1 VNKNQLELTG
11 FALNKATDSIKLVEA
26 SLKKFK
32 TYEKDKIYSPDE
44 LEPYDALSDRFIRSV
59 EICIKFFK
67 SYELYHY
74 GVNSDTVRD
83 LLNQMAKL
91 KLISS
96 TLTWMQMR
104 DVRNRIVHDY
114 LPDQIYDIYELSNNI
129 YGKELKMLKSKL
141 LKIKFQS

>member
-1 VNKNQLELTG
+1 MNKNQLELTG

-44 LEPYDALSDRFIRSV
+44 LDPYDALSDRFIRSV

-141 LKIKFQS
+141 LKIKVQS